1 MHILNDTQYHTLHAV
16 TNRLIPPD
24 DYPGAWDAGVDTFIF
39 RLLKTDAIALQQTYR
54 DGLDGLQ
61 AEAQARFSQ
70 DFTALTPAQQD
81 TLLQD
86 AERGNV
92 QTPWAVPPQDAMNVW
107 INHTAEGYYADA
119 GNGGNRVNLSWEMI
133 GF

>member
-16 TNRLIPPD
+16 VDRLIPAD
-24 DYPGAWDAGVDTFIF
+24 DAPGAWEAGVDTFIF
-39 RLLKTDAIALQQTYR
+39 RLLKTDCIALQPLYR

-61 AEAQARFSQ
+61 AEAHARFSQ
-70 DFTALTPAQQD
+70 DFIALTPAQQD
-81 TLLQD
+81 TLLQ
-86 AERGNV
+86 AIERGEV
-92 QTPWAVPPQDAMNVW
+92 VTQWTVTPQDALSIW

-119 GNGGNRVNLSWEMI
+119 GNGGNRDNISWEII